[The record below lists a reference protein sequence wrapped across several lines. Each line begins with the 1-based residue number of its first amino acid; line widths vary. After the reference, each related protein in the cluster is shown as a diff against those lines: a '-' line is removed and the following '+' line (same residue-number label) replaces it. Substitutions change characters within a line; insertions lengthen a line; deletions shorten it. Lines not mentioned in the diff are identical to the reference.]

1 MGFYGSG
8 GFGFCFFKVFLGLG
22 FYTLI
27 LYFWCEVFILV
38 CQNRFWLRFG
48 LDDFVCV
55 LLRIKLFLGAYKWL
69 FLIRL
74 LVRFGIG

>member
-1 MGFYGSG
+1 MGF
-8 GFGFCFFKVFLGLG
+8 CA
-22 FYTLI
+22 LI
-27 LYFWCEVFILV
+27 LYFWCEVFIFTL
-38 CQNRFWLRFG
+38 FAKIDFGLDIG